1 MSELVRYWWTVSLR
15 GLFAVL
21 FGLMAFI
28 WPGLTLATLVILFGA
43 YSFVDGVFALF
54 AAVQHRDRFWALLIE
69 GIAGIAAGIVTLFMP
84 GITAIALLYVI
95 AAWAIVTGV
104 FEIIAAVRLRKV
116 LQGEALLIL
125 SGIASIVFGGLLLF
139 RPGAGALAMAW
150 IIGSYALV
158 FGVLLIALGFRLRSF
173 RSHRKEEPPMIGDA
187 AHAAS

>member
-1 MSELVRYWWTVSLR
+1 MSELVRYWWTVALR